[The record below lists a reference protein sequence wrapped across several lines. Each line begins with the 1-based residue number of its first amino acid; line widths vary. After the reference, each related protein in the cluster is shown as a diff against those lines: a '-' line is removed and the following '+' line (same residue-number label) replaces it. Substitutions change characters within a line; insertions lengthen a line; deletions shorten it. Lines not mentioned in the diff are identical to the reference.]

1 MSVATRE
8 TVTLDLDA
16 EVASKLRAQ
25 AEAESVS
32 AGEIVDR
39 ALRASGFRALL
50 ADIQRGSD
58 LGEDAAMKLAVEETR
73 AARAS
78 RAA

>member
-1 MSVATRE
+1 VATRE
-8 TVTLDLDA
+8 TVTLELDA
-16 EVASKLRAQ
+16 DVASKRRAQ
-25 AEAESVS
+25 AAAESVS
-32 AGEIVDR
+32 EGEIVDG
-39 ALRASGFRALL
+39 ALRAAGFRALL

-58 LGEDAAMKLAVEETR
+58 LDEDAAMKLAVEETR